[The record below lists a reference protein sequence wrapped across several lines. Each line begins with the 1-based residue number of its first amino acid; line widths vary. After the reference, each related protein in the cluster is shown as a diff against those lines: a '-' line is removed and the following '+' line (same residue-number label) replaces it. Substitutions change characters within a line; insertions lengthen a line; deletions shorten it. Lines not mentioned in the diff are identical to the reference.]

1 MHDLIEPIDIKVD
14 QIYNLACPASPR
26 HYQKNSIYTLKT
38 NLLGTLNMLELAL
51 NYNAMLFQAS
61 TSEIY
66 GDPEVHPQTEK
77 YWGHVNPVGI
87 RSCYD
92 EGKRAAETMCFDYM
106 RTKNISVKVARI
118 FNTYGPRMDID
129 DGRVVSNFITQALRG
144 EDITIFG
151 DGTQTRSFCFVSDL
165 IKGWIKFMESPS
177 DVPGPINLGSTAEL
191 TVNELAKKIIT
202 LTESKSKVVYEPMP
216 LDDPKQRQPDI
227 SNAKRM
233 LGWTPEVSI
242 EEGLEKTINY
252 FDSLLKSATE

>member
-1 MHDLIEPIDIKVD
+1 MKVLITGGAGFLGSHLCDALIYQGHEIVCLDNLYTGSLSNIEHLRSEKNFDFIMHDLIEPIDIKVD

-26 HYQKNSIYTLKT
+26 HYQKDSIYTLKT

-151 DGTQTRSFCFVSDL
+151 DGTQTR
-165 IKGWIKFMESPS
+165 
-177 DVPGPINLGSTAEL
+177 
-191 TVNELAKKIIT
+191 
-202 LTESKSKVVYEPMP
+202 
-216 LDDPKQRQPDI
+216 
-227 SNAKRM
+227 
-233 LGWTPEVSI
+233 
-242 EEGLEKTINY
+242 
-252 FDSLLKSATE
+252 